1 MTARRIF
8 SQEFKDAIITKIV
21 NRGSKSVVQVCAEEG
36 ISLSTAYGWLSRD
49 TLPSMKNKTSAKK
62 WSPKE
67 KLKAVTETQ
76 SMSEGEIG
84 IYLRR
89 EGLHSQQLNDWRSQV
104 LMSLE
109 VSPKTF
115 AAKDGRDAQ
124 IKDLEREI
132 LRKDKALAE
141 AAALLILQKKV
152 DLIWGGGGQK

>member
-1 MTARRIF
+1 
-8 SQEFKDAIITKIV
+8 
-21 NRGSKSVVQVCAEEG
+21 
-36 ISLSTAYGWLSRD
+36 
-49 TLPSMKNKTSAKK
+49 MKNKTSAKK

-104 LMSLE
+104 LTSLE
-109 VSPKTF
+109 VSPKTI

>member
-49 TLPSMKNKTSAKK
+49 TLPSMKNKASAKK